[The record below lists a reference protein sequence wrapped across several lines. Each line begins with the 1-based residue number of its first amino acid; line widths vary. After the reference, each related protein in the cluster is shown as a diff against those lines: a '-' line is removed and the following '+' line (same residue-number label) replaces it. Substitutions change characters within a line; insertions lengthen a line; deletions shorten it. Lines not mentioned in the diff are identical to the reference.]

1 MPSLHHTVHS
11 FRMARLRDRTRA
23 SALLKGRNAD
33 VCAGCRYLG
42 TSGPPRQPGS
52 TTALEPLPRYRA
64 LSFIW
69 PPPLLAALEELATLP
84 ARQFQPPPGLPAML
98 RIALICL
105 AAVAVRRATGHGSL
119 VTPRPRQSIDYLA
132 GVDTQWYGTCR
143 RHWLLGGRPSSFGCP
158 VAAAPPSRLCA
169 LPFSGGASRVLSRG
183 VPPLALILPGT
194 AISSGDAFV
203 ACFPVLFWP
212 ASPRA
217 DHDPGDVACRHLQVC
232 QHHGRQG
239 WSHLLARLALCPCQ
253 PVALLYTCSSRLNP
267 AR

>member
-84 ARQFQPPPGLPAML
+84 APFQAFQPCCASRCSASPPL
-98 RIALICL
+98 RSAGP
-105 AAVAVRRATGHGSL
+105 RAT
-119 VTPRPRQSIDYLA
+119 
-132 GVDTQWYGTCR
+132 
-143 RHWLLGGRPSSFGCP
+143 
-158 VAAAPPSRLCA
+158 
-169 LPFSGGASRVLSRG
+169 
-183 VPPLALILPGT
+183 
-194 AISSGDAFV
+194 
-203 ACFPVLFWP
+203 
-212 ASPRA
+212 
-217 DHDPGDVACRHLQVC
+217 
-232 QHHGRQG
+232 
-239 WSHLLARLALCPCQ
+239 ARW
-253 PVALLYTCSSRLNP
+253 
-267 AR
+267 